1 MEKTYKRNKIVSG
14 ILIAIG
20 LALFALIAIFLVE
33 SYARDFI
40 SYRLSSERSTY
51 IFYALIVPTLSA
63 ISINTG
69 IFLLLKQQEK
79 LKNSKVASVIALV
92 VMICSILIISWF
104 YVTSLIV
111 ASVYDYHPLKNAI
124 INPNEVHKETKIQLS
139 WFIYNHA
146 IIFCGTFVNVTS
158 IFWIAATSANIY
170 RIKQAKNSLK

>member
-1 MEKTYKRNKIVSG
+1 MEKTYKRSKIVSG

-33 SYARDFI
+33 SYAKDFI

-63 ISINTG
+63 IAINTG

-104 YVTSLIV
+104 YVNSLIV
-111 ASVYDYHPLKNAI
+111 ASVYNYYPFKNDI
-124 INPNEVHKETKIQLS
+124 INPNGMHEKTGPLTS
-139 WFIYNHA
+139 AFIYNHA

-158 IFWIAATSANIY
+158 IFWIAATSANIH
-170 RIKQAKNSLK
+170 RIKQAKNKLK